1 MDSVEKRNKKLKIMH
16 FIWWI
21 PHYRSSIFRRLSQN
35 PNFDFQVIAGN
46 NSQTWGG
53 GMVTSA
59 EEAGKINGIKW
70 RCVKSKRIGG
80 PIFKDYEWQP
90 ESIKIILREK
100 PDAVI
105 CLGNKSLSNFIIR
118 IICRARK
125 IPLIEWSHGVL
136 APEALWKWLLRK
148 YLYVRW
154 ADANLLY
161 GSFARDWYMS
171 HGISDKSLFIVN
183 NSLDYKQQVLIR
195 TEVDKQ
201 EIIKIRSK
209 YGVDHPGGRL
219 LIHAGRMEKEKRL
232 SFLID
237 VLDVMKKQGRNIKL
251 ILIGG
256 GRDEQNLQKMARKR
270 GVENEVIFFGPCFEE
285 KTLGK
290 LFMAS
295 DLCVVPGGVGLIAMH
310 SLVYGTPILTCDNA
324 TFIHKPE
331 FEAIKDGITGSYY
344 RESDLKDCIQKIG
357 DLLYPISCKERMSK
371 ACMEIIDRYYTPQYQ
386 EKIIIQALNYILPVH
401 KQIPCDI

>member
-1 MDSVEKRNKKLKIMH
+1 MENLEKNKTLPKILH

-21 PHYRSSIFRRLSQN
+21 PHYRSSIFRKLCQN
-35 PNFDFQVIAGN
+35 PNFDFEVIAGN
-46 NSQTWGG
+46 NSKTWGG

-70 RCVKSKRIGG
+70 RCVKSKRIIG

-118 IICRARK
+118 FICRVRK
-125 IPLIEWSHGVL
+125 TPLIEWSHGVL
-136 APEALWKWLLRK
+136 APEAMWKWLLRK
-148 YLYVRW
+148 FLYVRW
-154 ADANLLY
+154 TDANLLY

-171 HGISDKSLFIVN
+171 HGINEKSLFVVN
-183 NSLDYKQQVLIR
+183 NSLDYNQQLLIR
-195 TEVDKQ
+195 NEVDQK

-209 YGVDHPGGRL
+209 YGINHPEGRL
-219 LIHAGRMEKEKRL
+219 LIHAGRMEKQKRL

-237 VLDVMKKQGRNIKL
+237 VLTIIKKQERKIKL
-251 ILIGG
+251 ILIGS
-256 GRDEQNLQKMARKR
+256 GRDEQKLQKKAKKR
-270 GVENEVIFFGPCFEE
+270 GLENTVIFFGPCFEE
-285 KTLGK
+285 KTLGR

-331 FEAIKDGITGSYY
+331 VEAIKDGITGAYY
-344 RESDLKDCIQKIG
+344 RESDLNDCIQKII

-371 ACMEIIDRYYTPQYQ
+371 ACMDIIDRFYTPQYQ
-386 EKIIIQALNYILPVH
+386 EKIIIKALNYVLPAQ
-401 KQIPCDI
+401 KQIPYEP